1 MSDTVLAVAKTAG
14 GWLVISLH
22 NLQGYLRSPQITEGS
37 WVLDLMVTGSHLQES
52 SKSLKQ
58 RVQDIIGS
66 ISGSHAVP
74 LPSQPIVQEQVR
86 ETVKT
91 MGRRLEKGMDILT
104 RGSWEVIL
112 TPQPLF
118 QLLPLPHP
126 TYLPGSCRFVALGP
140 AATVSPPRSVPAPCG
155 GNEEKGHQCP
165 GPPRTWLGPCLPA
178 TVPPLPN
185 LDTPYVIMRSASSA
199 TRVFFF

>member
-118 QLLPLPHP
+118 LTPISLLAPHLPILQLENAKASERLP
-126 TYLPGSCRFVALGP
+126 TQGSRNRHS
-140 AATVSPPRSVPAPCG
+140 TVTDSLQAHVKKLPRSPV
-155 GNEEKGHQCP
+155 
-165 GPPRTWLGPCLPA
+165 
-178 TVPPLPN
+178 
-185 LDTPYVIMRSASSA
+185 M
-199 TRVFFF
+199 